1 MYGFLGDFKGYF
13 KFKKSYIDNTTFRLH
28 YRVTFGIL
36 LMASLLATAN
46 QFIGGNISCIVDGV
60 SGGIM
65 NTYCWIQGTFTIP
78 SQLTGRQGYDY
89 PHPGVGPPTSELRGP
104 GTYQDKA
111 GPLSKEELGGSDPN
125 LISVS
130 PYGDEIRHA
139 WYQWVTFVL
148 FLQAA
153 MCYFPH
159 YLWKC
164 CEHGKL
170 KMVIQGLD
178 EPVLNEEDVDTEKD
192 RRSTIANY
200 FTGHLNT
207 HSSYIYK
214 FIFCEFL
221 NLVNIVGQ
229 VYFMDMFFGY
239 QFTTYGTD
247 VLRVSELPIEER
259 VDPMSKV
266 FPKVTKCT
274 FHQYG
279 PSGTV
284 ENKDGLCVLAAN
296 IINEKIYV
304 FLWFWYIIVICWTAI
319 HLILRLASLA
329 FSNVRLLL
337 LCNRSRSVNRADIN
351 TVLRRCNY
359 GDWFLLMQMA
369 KHIRPTVMYHLM
381 LDLRDKLDKKRASNG
396 DDD

>member
-1 MYGFLGDFKGYF
+1 MDGVFGGFQGYF
-13 KFKKSYIDNTTFRLH
+13 KFRKSYIDNTTFRLH

-36 LMASLLATAN
+36 LMASMLTTAN
-46 QFIGGNISCIVDGV
+46 KLWLGNISCIVDGV

-65 NTYCWIQGTFTIP
+65 NTYCWIQGTFTVP

-89 PHPGVGPPTSELRGP
+89 PHPGVGPPTSDLRGP
-104 GTYQDKA
+104 GTYPEKA
-111 GPLSKEELGGSDPN
+111 GPLSSEELLVDNDPN
-125 LISVS
+125 LLGVTEF
-130 PYGDEIRHA
+130 GDEIRHA
-139 WYQWVTFVL
+139 WYQWVSFTLCF
-148 FLQAA
+148 QALL
-153 MCYFPH
+153 CYLPH
-159 YLWKC
+159 YLWKA

-178 EPVLNEEDVDTEKD
+178 TPNLFDEDTQKD
-192 RRSTIANY
+192 RRATIANY
-200 FTGHLNT
+200 FVGHINT

-214 FIFCEFL
+214 FIVCEFL

-229 VYFMDMFFGY
+229 IYFMDMFFGY

-247 VLRVSELPIEER
+247 VLRISELPMEER

-296 IINEKIYV
+296 IINEKTYV
-304 FLWFWYIIVICWTAI
+304 FLWFWYIGLIVWTSI
-319 HLILRLASLA
+319 HLVLRLASL
-329 FSNVRLLL
+329 FSGYARLLL

-351 TVLRRCNY
+351 TVLKRCNY

-369 KHIRPTVMYHLM
+369 KHIRPTIYYHLM
-381 LDLRDKLDKKRASNG
+381 LDLRDKLDKKRASNE
-396 DDD
+396 DTD